1 MRIPPTFTVF
11 CGPMM
16 SSKTTRLIGAVDR
29 FRYQSQRVLA
39 FKPKMDRRYAK
50 EEITTHNGGKLEALI
65 VSTGDE
71 ILRHVDVYEPDVV
84 AVDEAFMIDGSADA
98 LIQIYRRGVSVVVS
112 SIEMSANCNSFPEI
126 EKILPWATNV
136 EKCTAVCVV
145 CGEDAPYTQTKVNDI
160 AEITVG
166 GSELYEPRCW
176 SHHASAREA

>member
-1 MRIPPTFTVF
+1 
-11 CGPMM
+11 
-16 SSKTTRLIGAVDR
+16 
-29 FRYQSQRVLA
+29 
-39 FKPKMDRRYAK
+39 MDRRYAK

-145 CGEDAPYTQTKVNDI
+145 CGEDAPYTQKKVNDI

>member
-136 EKCTAVCVV
+136 ETCTAVCVV
-145 CGEDAPYTQTKVNDI
+145 CGEDAPYTQKKVNDI

>member
-1 MRIPPTFTVF
+1 
-11 CGPMM
+11 
-16 SSKTTRLIGAVDR
+16 
-29 FRYQSQRVLA
+29 
-39 FKPKMDRRYAK
+39 MDRRYAK

-71 ILRHVDVYEPDVV
+71 ILRHTELYEPDVI

-98 LIQIYRRGVSVVVS
+98 LIKIYRRGISVVVS

-126 EKILPWATNV
+126 EKILPWATKI

-145 CGEDAPYTQTKVNDI
+145 CGEDAPYTQKKVNDI

>member
-1 MRIPPTFTVF
+1 MRISPTFTVF

-145 CGEDAPYTQTKVNDI
+145 CGEDAPYTQKKVNDI

>member
-1 MRIPPTFTVF
+1 
-11 CGPMM
+11 
-16 SSKTTRLIGAVDR
+16 
-29 FRYQSQRVLA
+29 
-39 FKPKMDRRYAK
+39 MDRRYAK

-98 LIQIYRRGVSVVVS
+98 LIQISRRGVSVVVS
-112 SIEMSANCNSFPEI
+112 SIEMSASCNSFPEI
-126 EKILPWATNV
+126 EKILPWATKV

-145 CGEDAPYTQTKVNDI
+145 CGEDAPYTQKKINDI

-176 SHHASAREA
+176 SHHATAREA

>member
-1 MRIPPTFTVF
+1 
-11 CGPMM
+11 
-16 SSKTTRLIGAVDR
+16 
-29 FRYQSQRVLA
+29 
-39 FKPKMDRRYAK
+39 MDRRYAK

-112 SIEMSANCNSFPEI
+112 SIEMSASCNSFPEI
-126 EKILPWATNV
+126 EKILPWATKV

-145 CGEDAPYTQTKVNDI
+145 CGEDAPYTQKKINDI

-176 SHHASAREA
+176 SHHATAREA

>member
-1 MRIPPTFTVF
+1 
-11 CGPMM
+11 
-16 SSKTTRLIGAVDR
+16 
-29 FRYQSQRVLA
+29 
-39 FKPKMDRRYAK
+39 MDRRYAK

-71 ILRHVDVYEPDVV
+71 ILRHTELYEPDVI

-98 LIQIYRRGVSVVVS
+98 LIQIYRRGISVVVS

-126 EKILPWATNV
+126 EKILPWATKI

-145 CGEDAPYTQTKVNDI
+145 CGEDAPYTQKKVNDI

>member
-1 MRIPPTFTVF
+1 
-11 CGPMM
+11 
-16 SSKTTRLIGAVDR
+16 
-29 FRYQSQRVLA
+29 
-39 FKPKMDRRYAK
+39 MDRRYAK
-50 EEITTHNGGKLEALI
+50 EEITTHSGGKLEALI

-126 EKILPWATNV
+126 EKILPWATKV

-145 CGEDAPYTQTKVNDI
+145 CGEDAPYTQKKVNDI

-176 SHHASAREA
+176 SHHATAREA